1 VSPQELG
8 KSENGHSDSPSAELA
23 GLAHAGV
30 TYPATCE
37 ALDQQ
42 KSWVCRSEGLVQ
54 ISAV

>member
-30 TYPATCE
+30 TYPATFE